1 MSNSKYWNLAVKED
15 NADVADLYLYNVID
29 DFAYEGYSDSAESI
43 LKDINSLGNIKTLN
57 VFINSP
63 GGSVF
68 EGISIKNMLE
78 RQKLKG
84 CFINVVIDGLAAS
97 IASVIAMAG
106 DKITMPE
113 NALMM
118 IHRASCGCMGN
129 ADDFAKQ
136 IEVLN
141 KIDLVL
147 TNTYVTRSNGLLTEE
162 DITNMFNSG
171 DTWLTAQEAKD
182 FGLCDEITE
191 KLEAV
196 AKYEDCTKDTKVDM
210 EKWSNKVDEW
220 YNEISEVAKDSE
232 EGGNEVDNQQPINVT
247 INLDVQAILDA
258 LNPIKNEIATL
269 KAVIESAKI
278 QNEVEEAEDGCKKK
292 AEVEEEV
299 EDGCKKKNEDD
310 SEPIDEGEEVE
321 DACKKKAEAEAEDE
335 VEDEVDDECKKK
347 PCNEDEGEV
356 EDECKKKPCN
366 EDEEEVEDG
375 CKKKPCNEEESQPE
389 DELDI
394 HFFDNLLKDLM

>member
-1 MSNSKYWNLAVKED
+1 
-15 NADVADLYLYNVID
+15 
-29 DFAYEGYSDSAESI
+29 
-43 LKDINSLGNIKTLN
+43 
-57 VFINSP
+57 
-63 GGSVF
+63 
-68 EGISIKNMLE
+68 
-78 RQKLKG
+78 
-84 CFINVVIDGLAAS
+84 
-97 IASVIAMAG
+97 
-106 DKITMPE
+106 MPE

-118 IHRASCGCMGN
+118 IHRASCGCIGN

-232 EGGNEVDNQQPINVT
+232 EGGNEMDNQQPINVT

-258 LNPIKNEIATL
+258 LNPIKDEIANL
-269 KAVIESAKI
+269 KATIEATKI
-278 QNEVEEAEDGCKKK
+278 QNEAEEVEDGCKKK
-292 AEVEEEV
+292 AEAEEEV

-310 SEPIDEGEEVE
+310 SEPVNEGEEVE
-321 DACKKKAEAEAEDE
+321 DGCKKKAEVEEDQ
-335 VEDEVDDECKKK
+335 VED
-347 PCNEDEGEV
+347 EV

-366 EDEEEVEDG
+366 EEEEEVEDG

-394 HFFDNLLKDLM
+394 NFFDNLLKDLM

>member
-15 NADVADLYLYNVID
+15 NSDVADLYLYNVID

-118 IHRASCGCMGN
+118 IHRASCGCIGN

-258 LNPIKNEIATL
+258 LDPIKNEIATL

-321 DACKKKAEAEAEDE
+321 DACKKKAEDEDEDE
-335 VEDEVDDECKKK
+335 VEDEVEDECKKK

>member
-1 MSNSKYWNLAVKED
+1 MSNTKYWNLAVKED

-29 DFAYEGYSDSAESI
+29 DFAYEGYADSAESI
-43 LKDINSLGNIKTLN
+43 LKDINSLGSIKTLN

-118 IHRASCGCMGN
+118 IHRASCGCIGN

-162 DITNMFNSG
+162 DVTNMFNSG

-232 EGGNEVDNQQPINVT
+232 EGGNEMDNQQPINVT

-258 LNPIKNEIATL
+258 LNPIKDEIANL
-269 KAVIESAKI
+269 KATIEATKI
-278 QNEVEEAEDGCKKK
+278 QNEA
-292 AEVEEEV
+292 EEV

-310 SEPIDEGEEVE
+310 SEPINEGEEVE
-321 DACKKKAEAEAEDE
+321 DGCKKKAEAEDEAEEVVEDQVEDE
-335 VEDEVDDECKKK
+335 VEDECKKK

-394 HFFDNLLKDLM
+394 NFFDKLLKDLM

>member
-1 MSNSKYWNLAVKED
+1 MSSSKYWNLAVKEENSD
-15 NADVADLYLYNVID
+15 SADLYLYNVID
-29 DFAYEGYSDSAESI
+29 DFAYEGYADSADSI
-43 LKDINSLGNIKTLN
+43 LKDINDLGNIKTLN
-57 VFINSP
+57 VYINSP

-97 IASVIAMAG
+97 IASIIAMAG

-118 IHRASCGCMGN
+118 IHRASCGCFGN
-129 ADDFAKQ
+129 ADEMAKQ

-141 KIDLVL
+141 KIDTVL
-147 TNTYVTRSNGLLTEE
+147 TNTYVTRSKGLLTAD
-162 DITNMFNSG
+162 DITEMFNSG

-196 AKYEDCTKDTKVDM
+196 AKYEDCSSKQAIDIN
-210 EKWSNKVDEW
+210 KWADKVDEW
-220 YNEISEVAKDSE
+220 CKEVAITNSAENSE
-232 EGGNEVDNQQPINVT
+232 EGGNTMENTPVNVT
-247 INLDVQAILDA
+247 VNLDAKAILEA
-258 LNPIKNEIATL
+258 IAPIQDEINKLKDTL
-269 KAVIESAKI
+269 ANVKAQDTVEFVENGVIVNGVMYEAPR
-278 QNEVEEAEDGCKKK
+278 NEEALVD
-292 AEVEEEV
+292 EEEP
-299 EDGCKKKNEDD
+299 EDVCKKKN
-310 SEPIDEGEEVE
+310 
-321 DACKKKAEAEAEDE
+321 EAEDE
-335 VEDEVDDECKKK
+335 VEDECKKK

>member
-258 LNPIKNEIATL
+258 LDPIKNEIATL

-292 AEVEEEV
+292 AEAEEEV

-310 SEPIDEGEEVE
+310 SEPVNEGEEVE
-321 DACKKKAEAEAEDE
+321 DGCKKKAEVEEDQ
-335 VEDEVDDECKKK
+335 VEDAVEDECKKK

>member
-232 EGGNEVDNQQPINVT
+232 EGGNEMDNQQPINVT

-258 LNPIKNEIATL
+258 LNPIKDEIANL
-269 KAVIESAKI
+269 KATIEATKI
-278 QNEVEEAEDGCKKK
+278 QNEA
-292 AEVEEEV
+292 EEV

-310 SEPIDEGEEVE
+310 SEPIDEGEEVK
-321 DACKKKAEAEAEDE
+321 DGCKKKAEAEDEAEEVVEDQVEDE
-335 VEDEVDDECKKK
+335 VEDECKKK
-347 PCNEDEGEV
+347 PCNEDEAEV

>member
-15 NADVADLYLYNVID
+15 NSDIADLYLYNVID

-84 CFINVVIDGLAAS
+84 CFINVIIDGLAAS
-97 IASVIAMAG
+97 IASIIAMAG

-171 DTWLTAQEAKD
+171 DTWLTAQEARD

-196 AKYEDCTKDTKVDM
+196 AKYEDCTKDTKIDM
-210 EKWSNKVDEW
+210 DKWSNKVDEW

-258 LNPIKNEIATL
+258 LNPIKDEIANL
-269 KAVIESAKI
+269 KATIEATKI
-278 QNEVEEAEDGCKKK
+278 QNEA
-292 AEVEEEV
+292 EEV

-321 DACKKKAEAEAEDE
+321 DACKKKAEAE
-335 VEDEVDDECKKK
+335 VEDDV
-347 PCNEDEGEV
+347 EDQVEDQV

-375 CKKKPCNEEESQPE
+375 CKKKAEVEEQPE
-389 DELDI
+389 DGLDI
-394 HFFDNLLKDLM
+394 NFFDNLLKDLM

>member
-171 DTWLTAQEAKD
+171 DTWLTDKEAKD

-258 LNPIKNEIATL
+258 LNPIKDEIANL
-269 KAVIESAKI
+269 KATIESAKI

-321 DACKKKAEAEAEDE
+321 DACKKKAEAEDEDE
-335 VEDEVDDECKKK
+335 VED
-347 PCNEDEGEV
+347 EV

-366 EDEEEVEDG
+366 EEEEEVEDG

>member
-15 NADVADLYLYNVID
+15 NADVADLYLYNIID
-29 DFAYEGYSDSAESI
+29 DFAYEGYTDSAESI

-129 ADDFAKQ
+129 ADEFAKQ

-162 DITNMFNSG
+162 DVTNMFNSG

-196 AKYEDCTKDTKVDM
+196 AKYEDCTKDSKIDLD
-210 EKWSNKVDEW
+210 KWSNKVDEW

-247 INLDVQAILDA
+247 INVDVQAILDA
-258 LNPIKNEIATL
+258 LNPIKDEIASL
-269 KAVIESAKI
+269 KATIEATKI
-278 QNEVEEAEDGCKKK
+278 QNEA
-292 AEVEEEV
+292 EEV

-310 SEPIDEGEEVE
+310 SEPVNEGEEVE
-321 DACKKKAEAEAEDE
+321 DVCKKKAEAEVEDEAEEVVEDQVEDQVEDE
-335 VEDEVDDECKKK
+335 VEDECKKK
-347 PCNEDEGEV
+347 PCNEDETEV

-394 HFFDNLLKDLM
+394 NFFDKLLKDLM